1 MGCVLGVD
9 PGLSGALAFIRKDG
23 RLLVC
28 DVPTFEVVR
37 GKKVKRE
44 VDQHGLQEIL
54 SKYGRGVT
62 IAYVEIASAM
72 PKQGATSMFAFGFVY
87 GSLRQAIVSNGIAL
101 THIAPP
107 VWLKALAVRKGKDAS
122 RLRASELMPKYAE
135 LWSRAKDHG
144 RAEAAL
150 IAYYGAMQK
159 GYFGSP
165 SRPTRVGGRAGRV
178 GGSRR
183 G

>member
-9 PGLSGALAFIRKDG
+9 PGLRGALAFLHREG

-28 DVPTFEVVR
+28 DVPTFQVVR
-37 GKKVKRE
+37 GKKKKLE

-54 SKYGRGVT
+54 SKFGSGVT
-62 IAYVEIASAM
+62 IAYVEVASAM

-101 THIAPP
+101 THVTPQ
-107 VWLKALAVRKGKDAS
+107 VWTKALAVRKGKDAS

-150 IAYYGAMQK
+150 IAYYGAVQR
-159 GYFGSP
+159 GYIGSP
-165 SRPTRVGGRAGRV
+165 DSSTRVGGRYR
-178 GGSRR
+178 GG